1 MAKRKKS
8 GARPEMKLG
17 KRFSSCRGKRKTL
30 ITCFGSLP
38 ALGSETGGTH
48 YRPTGGGCVMH
59 DGGGRRWPMTMIPGA
74 KQSHDQVG
82 CLGKRNQRMA

>member
-48 YRPTGGGCVMH
+48 YRPTGGWMCDARWRREEVADDH
-59 DGGGRRWPMTMIPGA
+59 DSW
-74 KQSHDQVG
+74 
-82 CLGKRNQRMA
+82 GKTIA